1 MLDMGA
7 LVWSAFQAVVRV
19 VHPGPSFRPTA
30 KQAEAALSLTR
41 VVFSFVNALLIMA
54 VVPCVVCFFLHVAR
68 VRVFFCG
75 GCRCGGLPFVS
86 TPFSCVRLYSSSCCR
101 TLTQALC
108 CTTT

>member
-68 VRVFFCG
+68 VRVFFSAG
-75 GCRCGGLPFVS
+75 GAGVEACLSPPPPFRVCVCTALPAVV
-86 TPFSCVRLYSSSCCR
+86 P
-101 TLTQALC
+101 
-108 CTTT
+108 